1 MNIFHIKLL
10 AVVTMVIDHIGI
22 FFFPQEFVFRLIG
35 RIAFPL
41 FAWLIANGAYHTR
54 NIRQY
59 IFRIFLLASISQI
72 PYMMTKRLLD
82 QSSWDLNVLFTLGV
96 GLTAIMFIRKTK
108 NWLFWMVI
116 SLMFGLT
123 AQLLHMDYG
132 LIGVLMIVCFY
143 VFFNKFAYMFAAQ
156 VALTLLTI
164 FFQAEYASGSIQY
177 FGLFAL
183 VFLWFYNKKE
193 GMKMRYAFYFF
204 YPLQFVAIL
213 IVKRWF

>member
-59 IFRIFLLASISQI
+59 IFRIFLLAVISQV
-72 PYMMTKRLLD
+72 PYMMAKRLVD
-82 QSSWDLNVLFTLGV
+82 QSSWDLNVLFTLGL

-108 NWLFWMVI
+108 NWLFWILI

-143 VFFNKFAYMFAAQ
+143 LFFNNFTYMFLSQ
-156 VALTLLTI
+156 LALTLLLCVHQT
-164 FFQAEYASGSIQY
+164 EYAAGSIQY

-183 VFLWFYNKKE
+183 FFLWFYNKKE
-193 GMKMRYAFYFF
+193 GMKLKYAFYLF
-204 YPLQFVAIL
+204 YPLQFVVIL
-213 IVKRWF
+213 IAKMWF